1 MEKILHF
8 IATCPNMDDG
18 CYQLRNWSHS
28 NINSSHCNCQIKGGH
43 LARRQR
49 LFFTKKGAELGRQLC
64 IHKWSIPSL
73 PEILKA
79 TTKSAFIIYAR
90 IRRRHKRFKGHTA
103 LIRARNTPQA
113 QNIPSKAGLALQIGM
128 RVDDG
133 RGRDRKKM
141 EAGTKRR
148 VKFPAPRLS
157 NDLMNQKKTAWE
169 ASVIFFPKRTL
180 PRFSLCVNISY
191 PIPSSEL

>member
-1 MEKILHF
+1 MEKIVHF

-64 IHKWSIPSL
+64 IHKWSMPSL

-113 QNIPSKAGLALQIGM
+113 QNISSKAALDWPCRLEWG
-128 RVDDG
+128 RTTDDG
-133 RGRDRKKM
+133 IGGMIVKRWKLEPNGEWNSPLPGCPMTLWIRRKLH
-141 EAGTKRR
+141 ERPPSYTFLN
-148 VKFPAPRLS
+148 VPYLDFS
-157 NDLMNQKKTAWE
+157 F
-169 ASVIFFPKRTL
+169 ASI
-180 PRFSLCVNISY
+180 
-191 PIPSSEL
+191 